1 MSLPIRRVLPTKEKV
16 SRRNRIRRAIWNTSW
31 ALLGSTSPTALHSW
45 RCCLARIFGA
55 TIKHGV
61 HIYPH
66 VKIWAPWNLMMENR
80 SCLANGVGCYNVA
93 PITIGEDVVI
103 SQDVY
108 LCTATHDYNDPSF
121 ALMVAPIEIHAHAWV
136 AAGAFVS
143 PGITIERG
151 AVVGARS
158 VVTACVPEWT
168 VVAGNPAR
176 AINTRRNLD
185 GLPQ

>member
-1 MSLPIRRVLPTKEKV
+1 
-16 SRRNRIRRAIWNTSW
+16 
-31 ALLGSTSPTALHSW
+31 
-45 RCCLARIFGA
+45 
-55 TIKHGV
+55 
-61 HIYPH
+61 
-66 VKIWAPWNLMMENR
+66 MENR